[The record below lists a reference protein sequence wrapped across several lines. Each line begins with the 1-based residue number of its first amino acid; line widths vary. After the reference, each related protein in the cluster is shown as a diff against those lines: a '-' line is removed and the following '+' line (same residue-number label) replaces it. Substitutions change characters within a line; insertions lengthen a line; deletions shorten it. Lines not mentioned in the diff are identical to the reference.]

1 MRACYDP
8 FVRMQCPNAQ
18 SVCVQI
24 AVMPSKSGI
33 KGEAWRER
41 QINVER
47 GGGGGLVCVTVL
59 QCEVSGA

>member
-47 GGGGGLVCVTVL
+47 GGGRGFSMCHGLTV
-59 QCEVSGA
+59 